1 MTKKPHL
8 VFDAR
13 LYGPQHT
20 GIGRY
25 IKNLLQELPSSG
37 IFDFFRVTLITDQKT
52 TPEIKKNL
60 GSKFNYFPVNI
71 PHYSLKE
78 QFLFPFI
85 LAKLKPDLTHF
96 PHFNRPFFWTGQSV
110 VTLHDLIKHQSKGS
124 DTTTRSPAIYW
135 LKFLAYKALTGKIIK
150 KNHLIVPSSY
160 WKDFLVKK
168 YRKNHQEITVTH
180 EAVDPE
186 FQKLCQKTKTIP
198 KKYDIK
204 KPYLVYTGNLYPH
217 KNIDLLLKAMKE
229 MPGIYLYI
237 CSKKNNFWQRAKE
250 KAVTLKI
257 QKQVR
262 FLNFPSD
269 QTVVALYKSA
279 LALVHPSKI
288 EGFGLTGLEAMN
300 CSCPVISANSSCL
313 PEIYG
318 PAALYFDP
326 NDHHQ
331 LVDHVQTLLDSPKK
345 RNRLIVSGK
354 KQVKKYSWTK
364 TAQKTITVYQK
375 LLKI

>member
-25 IKNLLQELPSSG
+25 IKNLLQEFPSSD
-37 IFDFFRVTLITDQKT
+37 IFDFFQITLITNQKIT
-52 TPEIKKNL
+52 SEIKKNL
-60 GSKFNYFPVNI
+60 GSKFNYFAVNI

-78 QFLFPFI
+78 QFLLP
-85 LAKLKPDLTHF
+85 LLLTKLKPDLTHF
-96 PHFNRPFFWTGQSV
+96 PHFNRPFFWTGPSI

-124 DTTTRSPAIYW
+124 GTTTRSPAIYW
-135 LKFLAYKALTGKIIK
+135 LKFSAYKILTQKVIK
-150 KNHLIVPSSY
+150 KDHLIVPSFY

-168 YRKNHQEITVTH
+168 YKKNHQEITVTH

-186 FQKLCQKTKTIP
+186 FQKLCQKTKIID

-217 KNIDLLLKAMKE
+217 KNIDVVLRALKKI
-229 MPGIYLYI
+229 PSVYLYI
-237 CSKKNNFWQRAKE
+237 CSKKNNFWHQTK
-250 KAVTLKI
+250 KKI
-257 QKQVR
+257 KNMNLQKQVK
-262 FLNFPSD
+262 LLDFPSD
-269 QTVVALYKSA
+269 QTVTALYENA

-300 CSCPVISANSSCL
+300 CSCPVISTNSSCL

-326 NDHHQ
+326 DNHQ
-331 LVDHVQTLLDSPKK
+331 ELEKHINTLLSSEKE
-345 RNRLIVSGK
+345 RTGLISLGQ

-364 TAQKTITVYQK
+364 TAQKTIEVYK
-375 LLKI
+375 NRL